1 MEEKEVKE
9 IKESKK
15 IKRFSKQSI
24 LISDRYRTRRDLLNI
39 LLLDNK
45 IYSYEEVD
53 KMIDKFMK
61 GSVK

>member
-9 IKESKK
+9 TKETKK

-39 LLLDNK
+39 LLLDTK